1 MFGASIGRAAQRII
15 DAMVRWLAHGHFNP
29 NILTVVGVAI
39 NVGSGLL
46 FGFGRFFWAGI
57 VLIIANL
64 FDMLDG
70 QVARLSGRVTRFG
83 GFLDSSLD
91 RLSDMVVFV
100 GLMVFYARAT
110 EYHSTLNVFL
120 AGAGLM
126 VSVWVRYASARAE
139 SLIPKCD
146 VGFLRRPERV
156 VLFIIGALSTVPG
169 SNNYF
174 AYRMPAVLWVL
185 AVGSYWTF
193 AHRMYHT
200 WTEVNRSEAK
210 HVVAES
216 GASAGEQSEVRSKP
230 TLANKPASLGFWSIV
245 TAGEVAAWRVKW
257 EVLFAS
263 ILALWIGGRIVRSIS
278 QNPSRFIGLRPARI
292 GFASVVTVA
301 VLVGVLI
308 GITVPERF

>member
-1 MFGASIGRAAQRII
+1 MFGASIGRAGQRII
-15 DAMVRWLAHGHFNP
+15 DAMVRWLARGHINP
-29 NILTVVGVAI
+29 NILTSVGVAI

-46 FGFGRFFWAGI
+46 FGFGWFFSAGI
-57 VLIIANL
+57 VLIVANL

-70 QVARLSGRVTRFG
+70 QVARLSGRVTSFG

-100 GLMVFYARAT
+100 GLVVFYART
-110 EYHSTLNVFL
+110 IEYHSTLNVFL

-126 VSVWVRYASARAE
+126 GSVMVSYASARAE

-156 VLFIIGALSTVPG
+156 VLFIIGALSTVRG

-185 AVGSYWTF
+185 AIGSYWTF

-200 WTEVNRSEAK
+200 WTEVNRTETKAAAENGATNPDK
-210 HVVAES
+210 H
-216 GASAGEQSEVRSKP
+216 EVRGEP
-230 TLANKPASLGFWSIV
+230 TLAHK
-245 TAGEVAAWRVKW
+245 
-257 EVLFAS
+257 
-263 ILALWIGGRIVRSIS
+263 
-278 QNPSRFIGLRPARI
+278 
-292 GFASVVTVA
+292 
-301 VLVGVLI
+301 VG
-308 GITVPERF
+308 

>member
-15 DAMVRWLAHGHFNP
+15 DAIVRWLAHGHINP
-29 NILTVVGVAI
+29 NILTVIGVAL
-39 NVGSGLL
+39 NVGCGLL
-46 FGFGRFFWAGI
+46 FGMGRFFSAGI
-57 VLIIANL
+57 ALVVANL

-100 GLMVFYARAT
+100 GLMVFYARDT
-110 EYHSTLNVFL
+110 EFHSTLNVFL

-126 VSVWVRYASARAE
+126 GSVMVSYASARAE

-156 VLFIIGALSTVPG
+156 VLFIIGALSTHPG
-169 SNNYF
+169 STNFF
-174 AYRMPAVLWVL
+174 ANRMPAVLWVL

-200 WTEVNRSEAK
+200 WRELTTADEVKTEN
-210 HVVAES
+210 VADEKS
-216 GASAGEQSEVRSKP
+216 YSQAGGSKERPKQAEVP
-230 TLANKPASLGFWSIV
+230 I
-245 TAGEVAAWRVKW
+245 
-257 EVLFAS
+257 
-263 ILALWIGGRIVRSIS
+263 
-278 QNPSRFIGLRPARI
+278 
-292 GFASVVTVA
+292 
-301 VLVGVLI
+301 
-308 GITVPERF
+308 

>member
-15 DAMVRWLAHGHFNP
+15 DAIVRWLAHGHINP
-29 NILTVVGVAI
+29 NILTVIGVAL
-39 NVGSGLL
+39 NVGCGLL
-46 FGFGRFFWAGI
+46 FGMGSFFAAGI
-57 VLIIANL
+57 TLVVANL

-100 GLMVFYARAT
+100 GLMVFYARDT
-110 EYHSTLNVFL
+110 PFHSTLNVFL

-126 VSVWVRYASARAE
+126 GSVMVSYASARAE

-156 VLFIIGALSTVPG
+156 VLFIIGALSTHPG
-169 SNNYF
+169 STNFF
-174 AYRMPAVLWVL
+174 ANRMPAVLWVL

-200 WTEVNRSEAK
+200 WRELTKLETKTQNVEQTSYSQAGPGAGGERR
-210 HVVAES
+210 AE
-216 GASAGEQSEVRSKP
+216 QRLVHKP
-230 TLANKPASLGFWSIV
+230 S
-245 TAGEVAAWRVKW
+245 
-257 EVLFAS
+257 
-263 ILALWIGGRIVRSIS
+263 
-278 QNPSRFIGLRPARI
+278 
-292 GFASVVTVA
+292 
-301 VLVGVLI
+301 
-308 GITVPERF
+308 

>member
-15 DAMVRWLAHGHFNP
+15 DAIVRWLAKGHISP
-29 NILTVVGVAI
+29 NVLTVIGVSL
-39 NVGSGLL
+39 NVGCGLL
-46 FGFGRFFWAGI
+46 FGLGAFFWAGI
-57 VLIIANL
+57 ALIVANL

-100 GLMVFYARAT
+100 GLMVFYARDT
-110 EYHSTLNVFL
+110 PSHSTLNVFL

-126 VSVWVRYASARAE
+126 GSVMVSYASARAE

-156 VLFIIGALSTVPG
+156 VLFIIGALSTHPG
-169 SNNYF
+169 STNFF
-174 AYRMPAVLWVL
+174 ANRMPAVLWVL

-200 WTEVNRSEAK
+200 WRELTKSEAK
-210 HVVAES
+210 TENVDKK
-216 GASAGEQSEVRSKP
+216 ASYDRPKRA
-230 TLANKPASLGFWSIV
+230 
-245 TAGEVAAWRVKW
+245 EVA
-257 EVLFAS
+257 
-263 ILALWIGGRIVRSIS
+263 IS
-278 QNPSRFIGLRPARI
+278 
-292 GFASVVTVA
+292 
-301 VLVGVLI
+301 
-308 GITVPERF
+308 

>member
-15 DAMVRWLAHGHFNP
+15 DAIVRWLAHGHINP
-29 NILTVVGVAI
+29 NILTVIGVAL
-39 NVGSGLL
+39 NVGCGLL
-46 FGFGRFFWAGI
+46 FGMGQFFSAGI
-57 VLIIANL
+57 TLVVANL

-100 GLMVFYARAT
+100 GLMVFYARDT
-110 EYHSTLNVFL
+110 EFHSTLNVFL

-126 VSVWVRYASARAE
+126 GSVMVSYASARAE

-156 VLFIIGALSTVPG
+156 VLFIIGALSTHPG
-169 SNNYF
+169 STNFF
-174 AYRMPAVLWVL
+174 ANRMPAVLWVL

-200 WTEVNRSEAK
+200 WRELTKVETKTANVEDKASYPQASGSNEHPKRAEV
-210 HVVAES
+210 
-216 GASAGEQSEVRSKP
+216 P
-230 TLANKPASLGFWSIV
+230 I
-245 TAGEVAAWRVKW
+245 
-257 EVLFAS
+257 
-263 ILALWIGGRIVRSIS
+263 
-278 QNPSRFIGLRPARI
+278 
-292 GFASVVTVA
+292 
-301 VLVGVLI
+301 
-308 GITVPERF
+308 

>member
-15 DAMVRWLAHGHFNP
+15 DAIVRWLAKGHISP
-29 NILTVVGVAI
+29 NVLTVIGVSL
-39 NVGSGLL
+39 NVGCGLL
-46 FGFGRFFWAGI
+46 FGLGRFFWAGI
-57 VLIIANL
+57 ALVVANL

-100 GLMVFYARAT
+100 GLMVFYARDT
-110 EYHSTLNVFL
+110 PDHSTLNVFL

-126 VSVWVRYASARAE
+126 GSVMVSYASARAE

-156 VLFIIGALSTVPG
+156 VLFIIGALSTHPG
-169 SNNYF
+169 STNYF
-174 AYRMPAVLWVL
+174 ANRMPAVLWVL

-200 WTEVNRSEAK
+200 WRELTKVEEKTANVDAEASYAQSSGSKERPKRAEV
-210 HVVAES
+210 
-216 GASAGEQSEVRSKP
+216 P
-230 TLANKPASLGFWSIV
+230 I
-245 TAGEVAAWRVKW
+245 
-257 EVLFAS
+257 
-263 ILALWIGGRIVRSIS
+263 
-278 QNPSRFIGLRPARI
+278 
-292 GFASVVTVA
+292 
-301 VLVGVLI
+301 
-308 GITVPERF
+308 

>member
-1 MFGASIGRAAQRII
+1 MFGASIGRAGQRII
-15 DAMVRWLAHGHFNP
+15 DAMVRWLARGHINP
-29 NILTVVGVAI
+29 NILTFVGVAI
-39 NVGSGLL
+39 NVGCGLL
-46 FGFGRFFWAGI
+46 FGFGKFFAAGI
-57 VLIIANL
+57 VLIVANL

-70 QVARLSGRVTRFG
+70 QVARLSGRVTTFG

-100 GLMVFYARAT
+100 GLMVFYARP

-126 VSVWVRYASARAE
+126 GSVMVSYASARAE
-139 SLIPKCD
+139 SMIPKCD

-169 SNNYF
+169 SDSYF

-200 WTEVNRSEAK
+200 WTEVNR
-210 HVVAES
+210 AES
-216 GASAGEQSEVRSKP
+216 NEEKAAAGSEQLEVRREPS
-230 TLANKPASLGFWSIV
+230 LAHK
-245 TAGEVAAWRVKW
+245 
-257 EVLFAS
+257 
-263 ILALWIGGRIVRSIS
+263 
-278 QNPSRFIGLRPARI
+278 
-292 GFASVVTVA
+292 
-301 VLVGVLI
+301 VG
-308 GITVPERF
+308 

>member
-15 DAMVRWLAHGHFNP
+15 DAIVRWLAIGHINP
-29 NILTVVGVAI
+29 NILTVIGVSL
-39 NVGSGLL
+39 NVGCGLL
-46 FGFGRFFWAGI
+46 FGMGWFFYAGI
-57 VLIIANL
+57 ALIVANL

-100 GLMVFYARAT
+100 GLMVFYSRDT
-110 EYHSTLNVFL
+110 PSHSTLNVFL

-126 VSVWVRYASARAE
+126 GSVMVSYASARAE

-156 VLFIIGALSTVPG
+156 VLFIIGALSTYPG
-169 SNNYF
+169 STNYLTN
-174 AYRMPAVLWVL
+174 RMPAVLWVL

-200 WTEVNRSEAK
+200 WRELTKAEAAK
-210 HVVAES
+210 TANVDAEASYAQS
-216 GASAGEQSEVRSKP
+216 GERRAEPRLVTKP
-230 TLANKPASLGFWSIV
+230 S
-245 TAGEVAAWRVKW
+245 
-257 EVLFAS
+257 
-263 ILALWIGGRIVRSIS
+263 
-278 QNPSRFIGLRPARI
+278 
-292 GFASVVTVA
+292 
-301 VLVGVLI
+301 
-308 GITVPERF
+308 